1 MTEFRHPRK
10 LWKRYVDE
18 ALVIINRKYLQQF
31 FKFLNAI
38 EHTVQFT
45 KK

>member
-1 MTEFRHPRK
+1 
-10 LWKRYVDE
+10 VDD
-18 ALVIINRKYLQQF
+18 ALVIVNRSYLQQF
-31 FKFLNAI
+31 FKFVNAI